1 MSLKVITYLQFK
13 YLEETLDQSLK
24 MSILL
29 ILIL

>member
-24 MSILL
+24 MAILL